1 VNVGNTEDVD
11 ETGRKIN
18 VKWFRACLCTRP

>member
-1 VNVGNTEDVD
+1 MTSEGDGRSMVNVGNTKDVD

-18 VKWFRACLCTRP
+18 VN